1 MKLLKY
7 TLLAT
12 SLLLSGMNH
21 WARAEE
27 LKDMKR
33 LFVSPPESALPGVY
47 WYFNLSSI

>member
-27 LKDMKR
+27 LKDTLYLDGKG
-33 LFVSPPESALPGVY
+33 EAKQ
-47 WYFNLSSI
+47 LSSGTYKFNI